1 MLLEEKKA
9 VAIEFYRVFD
19 QQDIER
25 GRELI
30 APDIVARG
38 LTAEPLEGI
47 EAVMGYGALMFAAFP
62 DGKHVIEDAI
72 AEGDRVVTKGTFS
85 GTHRG
90 ELMGMPA
97 TGKAVSFSVIHIDRI
112 VDGKV
117 VEHWGQ
123 GDTPALMS
131 QLGAVTLPGPRLL
144 ASISKGLLS
153 KMFRS
158 RDR

>member
-1 MLLEEKKA
+1 MSIEENKA
-9 VAIEFYRVFD
+9 IALEFYRVFD

-47 EAVMGYGALMFAAFP
+47 KAVMGYGALMFVAFP
-62 DGKHVIEDAI
+62 DGTHVIEEAI
-72 AEGDRVVTKGTFS
+72 AEGDKVVTKGTFS
-85 GTHRG
+85 GTHSG

-97 TGKAVSFSVIHIDRI
+97 TGRAVSFSVIHIDRI

-131 QLGAVTLPGPRLL
+131 QLGAVTLPGPGLL
-144 ASISKGLLS
+144 ASIARRRLS
-153 KMFRS
+153 KIF
-158 RDR
+158 

>member
-1 MLLEEKKA
+1 MSLAENKA
-9 VAIEFYRVFD
+9 IALEFYRVFD

-47 EAVMGYGALMFAAFP
+47 DAVMRYGSLMVAAFP
-62 DGKHVIEDAI
+62 DGQHVIEEAI

-85 GTHRG
+85 GTHKG
-90 ELMGMPA
+90 ELMGLPA
-97 TGKAVSFSVIHIDRI
+97 TGKVVSFSVIHIDRI
-112 VDGKV
+112 VDGRV

-123 GDTPALMS
+123 GDTPALMR
-131 QLGAVTLPGPRLL
+131 QLGAIVLPGPKLL
-144 ASISKGLLS
+144 LSVAKGLLS

-158 RDR
+158 SDG

>member
-1 MLLEEKKA
+1 MLAEENKA
-9 VAIEFYRVFD
+9 IALEFYRVFD
-19 QQDIER
+19 QQDLEQ

-38 LTAEPLEGI
+38 LTAEPLKGV

-62 DGKHVIEDAI
+62 DGRHVIEEVI
-72 AEGDRVVTKGTFS
+72 AEGDKVVTKGTFS
-85 GTHRG
+85 GTHNG

-97 TGKAVSFSVIHIDRI
+97 TGRAISFSVIHIDRI

-144 ASISKGLLS
+144 ASIAKRLLS
-153 KMFRS
+153 RIF
-158 RDR
+158 